1 MQANL
6 GQKEIGQWYYIKNGE
21 QIGPVN
27 ESELLYLFREGFLNG
42 DALVWTKNM
51 ERWEKARKFQQFA
64 DVLIV
69 PPPIPV
75 SPRISESIDFR
86 KAPPKKDAVGT
97 SKQITNPSGYSKA
110 RPWIRYWARTID
122 MIIFGMAMA
131 IVVSILSP
139 SFMEDSIGT
148 FFSFFAML
156 IWLFVEPLMLTLFG
170 NTLGKAVLN
179 IKISMA
185 DGRKITYQT
194 ALKRTFSVWLKGLGL
209 GIPIA
214 SLICLALSIDH
225 LNKNNVTKWDKEYGF
240 VVTHGK
246 VGFFRGF
253 LAIVIPI
260 VVMFI
265 CLIIIGIIWA
275 ITLGAI

>member
-1 MQANL
+1 LQANL
-6 GQKEIGQWYYIKNGE
+6 GQIEVRQWYYIKNGE

-27 ESELLYLFREGFLNG
+27 ESELLNLFREGFLNG

-64 DVLIV
+64 DVLIG

-86 KAPPKKDAVGT
+86 KVPPKTETVGT
-97 SKQITNPSGYSKA
+97 TRPITNSAGKPKA

-122 MIIFGMAMA
+122 MIIFGMLIAT
-131 IVVSILSP
+131 VVSLLSP
-139 SFMEDSIGT
+139 TFLEDSIGT
-148 FFSFFAML
+148 FFSFFVML
-156 IWLFVEPLMLTLFG
+156 IWLFVEPLMFILFG
-170 NTLGKAVLN
+170 NTLGKALLN
-179 IKISMA
+179 IKLNMA
-185 DGRKITYQT
+185 NGRKITYQT

-225 LNKNNVTKWDKEYGF
+225 VNKNNVTKWDKEYGF

-246 VGFFRGF
+246 VGFLRGF
-253 LAIVIPI
+253 LAVVIPI

-265 CLIIIGIIWA
+265 CFIIIGIIMA

>member
-1 MQANL
+1 MQVNL
-6 GQKEIGQWYYIKNGE
+6 GQKEIRQWYYIKNGE

-27 ESELLYLFREGFLNG
+27 QSELLYLFREGSLNG

-51 ERWEKARKFQQFA
+51 ERWEKARKFHQFA
-64 DVLIV
+64 DVLVV

-86 KAPPKKDAVGT
+86 KAPPKTEAVGT
-97 SKQITNPSGYSKA
+97 TRPITNSAVNPKA

-122 MIIFGMAMA
+122 MIIFGMLIAT
-131 IVVSILSP
+131 VVSILSP
-139 SFMEDSIGT
+139 TFLEDSIGT
-148 FFSFFAML
+148 FFSFFVMF
-156 IWLFVEPLMLTLFG
+156 IWLFIEPLMMILFG
-170 NTLGKAVLN
+170 NTLGKALLN
-179 IKISMA
+179 IKLNMA

-225 LNKNNVTKWDKEYGF
+225 VNKNNVTKWDKEYGF

-246 VGFFRGF
+246 IGF
-253 LAIVIPI
+253 LRESWAVVIPI

-265 CLIIIGIIWA
+265 CFIIIGIIMA